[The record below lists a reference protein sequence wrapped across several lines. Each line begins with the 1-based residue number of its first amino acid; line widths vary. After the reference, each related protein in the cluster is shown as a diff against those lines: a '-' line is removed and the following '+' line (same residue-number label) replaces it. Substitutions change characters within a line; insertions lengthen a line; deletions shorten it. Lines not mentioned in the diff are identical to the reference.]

1 MFIPSAVNYTLYF
14 LWSVLTTRALIVCQ
28 EAFCLFPHHL
38 RQVHQATGPF
48 PPENIS
54 LKPILRIE
62 TNHRAN
68 CFSAQLDLS
77 RQHMLILYMLVTSYV
92 AQEGVTKPILTR
104 HGFLESSRAFRPLC
118 GSVVFALL
126 LIILMCLAV
135 HRRARLC
142 LWQKILIKP
151 KQISPDN
158 K

>member
-92 AQEGVTKPILTR
+92 AQEGVTNQYL
-104 HGFLESSRAFRPLC
+104 HDMAFLRVHAPFGRCVVPLFSHSC
-118 GSVVFALL
+118 SLF
-126 LIILMCLAV
+126 
-135 HRRARLC
+135 
-142 LWQKILIKP
+142 
-151 KQISPDN
+151 
-158 K
+158 